1 MEIDPIRSS
10 YPGQAGSTLQDAA
23 KRLHAPAFEGD
34 LGLQRFREVCGLSED
49 GAASLSTASASLG
62 TASKGLSSSKRI
74 PSVKCHPP
82 LTENEVTA
90 AYAEFKAKY
99 HSVTLGAIRSELE
112 SNTAFSNVLAL
123 AARPPADVARVRRPA
138 VSTARSLGGEHPFIA
153 LVPSNMAW
161 MSGGGGCWMIGRTTP
176 VTEMTGPKFS
186 LNRNGEGVLRL
197 QVWPGVSH
205 LELGAADLRIFASPD
220 GMAIGRQV
228 GSSAMFQL
236 RPPAP
241 AKIMI
246 EAASLTPTSTR
257 LLWEAPNPPVSR
269 PATESQFRYVVR
281 GKAMGL
287 DIEQE
292 AAEHE
297 SGGGGQNA
305 WGYEVFW
312 TVPQDDEEPPGETEG
327 LLHPPEADA
336 VPLDEVSFCVR
347 AVDPFSSGVTS
358 PMGDLGPAVPLPS
371 AAEAILREAEA
382 MKLIGEGEGVERG
395 APGAALGI
403 FQGKSEDHSL
413 RDALFNEDTEK
424 QMPQLFSKIQDA
436 LSGLALDERQ
446 VADLSKALGI
456 MARSGGKVSWTDL
469 VDVIVEQEG
478 GPAPVQPLVKYC
490 EGHAKDLH
498 SALKGSLMD
507 AEGMISFLK
516 TAGEAEFI
524 GHAADAAGREDRFA
538 EIVETKWG
546 GPQAFLEKSGELYD
560 SQRAS
565 AHERREGSEFDAL
578 VQDTGGRMAVSELLR
593 WTADAGGGVQRS
605 PLFSAVHTMP
615 TSAVSSMSRSLARE
629 RESGD
634 SESEDADARSSLMWC
649 WRARAPHG
657 FHMLEESDD
666 PESNGFAASDDG
678 TSETSDERILERST
692 RWTDMEGKL
701 SECLRWVE
709 GDVFTVAS
717 TAVVL
722 LNVIIIV
729 REILDEPSTARWPWT
744 NHHGTRPPSDKLD
757 RFRRVCFVLDQACGA
772 RGLDH
777 SDVEISDHTGG
788 SNFGSAIRILRLLRL
803 LRLMKVL
810 KALLQSDLEWVEE
823 DGFQGFVLFAIL
835 LNSILLGLQTD
846 MPDFFLWNIFEG
858 FLLLIFSFEIVV
870 RIKHHGRDFFL
881 DCQEVFWNMLDLLI
895 VVSAVIDNWLFPI
908 VDLIMV
914 SLGSKHGLQADS
926 AGMGIITLLRVVRL
940 FRILRL
946 ARLIHS
952 LPPLQDLVC
961 GVVQAMHG
969 MFWVLV
975 LTCLM
980 LFCSSILAMTL
991 IEKEPLGRP

>member
-1 MEIDPIRSS
+1 MEEVLGHVPKEQRLLYAVGVLLQSQTFPLSGVDLEKRLEELLVAGRHPAPAGETLVRYGVRSKDELCVDLTDYPNVAQIEVTQLQHLVDEAADFVARQTAAFLQRLLIQYSGIPDLATSFKRASRDSHGLLHLVDLGPTPKKDVGACWVKTLSAIPGVTKEEVLQRLQMTAGQVRGLRPLPLSAALLRLANLPEQLIFDLRHRILSRHHSMSHIFETMAPHLRGLHGQGNLAKLILDDFRGSFQQVLDDDGGEDEDEAKLTTLFAACDTHQDGGIDQEELQQALSIAAPPANLSRLRTLAILQFGSWRAAFHSLGIGVEDPITEARFVALASNLDIAYEDAWAMFATLS
-10 YPGQAGSTLQDAA
+10 PTGEPVTVPELSQHGSDFGLHEFALRVWLAGEAGSTLQDAA

-123 AARPPADVARVRRPA
+123 DRSSASIGETMVVRYRVPHALQSQLR
-138 VSTARSLGGEHPFIA
+138 EHPFIA

-292 AAEHE
+292 AVLQEQQVWSHLKKSTSKFLSHQVHGLLPGVRYQFQVHAFSKSKRGSFVDNSPRAGGSAAMAAATTAAPEGLESLASPGVEVTMPERPAPPRPSHAILVERGLGGSFTLRWAEHE

-312 TVPQDDEEPPGETEG
+312 TVPQDDEEPETAQKHVDHEDAFAPGEKSLVWRYPGPVFFRKPGDGTVEG

-382 MKLIGEGEGVERG
+382 MKLIGEGAVRAGGFKRFLEEAEDAGLIGTGSSSELDLRRVLYKKVEEAG
-395 APGAALGI
+395 GLKEVIEAMTDL
-403 FQGKSEDHSL
+403 QMKSFKDRTL
-413 RDALFNEDTEK
+413 TEK
-424 QMPQLFSKIQDA
+424 A
-436 LSGLALDERQ
+436 
-446 VADLSKALGI
+446 VAEAD
-456 MARSGGKVSWTDL
+456 
-469 VDVIVEQEG
+469 
-478 GPAPVQPLVKYC
+478 C
-490 EGHAKDLH
+490 
-498 SALKGSLMD
+498 
-507 AEGMISFLK
+507 
-516 TAGEAEFI
+516 AGE
-524 GHAADAAGREDRFA
+524 
-538 EIVETKWG
+538 
-546 GPQAFLEKSGELYD
+546 
-560 SQRAS
+560 
-565 AHERREGSEFDAL
+565 
-578 VQDTGGRMAVSELLR
+578 
-593 WTADAGGGVQRS
+593 
-605 PLFSAVHTMP
+605 
-615 TSAVSSMSRSLARE
+615 
-629 RESGD
+629 
-634 SESEDADARSSLMWC
+634 C
-649 WRARAPHG
+649 
-657 FHMLEESDD
+657 
-666 PESNGFAASDDG
+666 
-678 TSETSDERILERST
+678 
-692 RWTDMEGKL
+692 
-701 SECLRWVE
+701 
-709 GDVFTVAS
+709 VF
-717 TAVVL
+717 
-722 LNVIIIV
+722 
-729 REILDEPSTARWPWT
+729 E
-744 NHHGTRPPSDKLD
+744 
-757 RFRRVCFVLDQACGA
+757 
-772 RGLDH
+772 
-777 SDVEISDHTGG
+777 
-788 SNFGSAIRILRLLRL
+788 
-803 LRLMKVL
+803 
-810 KALLQSDLEWVEE
+810 
-823 DGFQGFVLFAIL
+823 
-835 LNSILLGLQTD
+835 
-846 MPDFFLWNIFEG
+846 
-858 FLLLIFSFEIVV
+858 
-870 RIKHHGRDFFL
+870 
-881 DCQEVFWNMLDLLI
+881 
-895 VVSAVIDNWLFPI
+895 
-908 VDLIMV
+908 
-914 SLGSKHGLQADS
+914 
-926 AGMGIITLLRVVRL
+926 
-940 FRILRL
+940 
-946 ARLIHS
+946 
-952 LPPLQDLVC
+952 
-961 GVVQAMHG
+961 
-969 MFWVLV
+969 
-975 LTCLM
+975 
-980 LFCSSILAMTL
+980 
-991 IEKEPLGRP
+991 